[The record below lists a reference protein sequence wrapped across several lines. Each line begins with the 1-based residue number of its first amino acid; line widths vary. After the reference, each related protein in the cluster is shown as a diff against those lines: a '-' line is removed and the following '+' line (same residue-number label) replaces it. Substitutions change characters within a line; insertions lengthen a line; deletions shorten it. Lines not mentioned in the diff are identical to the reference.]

1 MIDSGTLEENGVVE
15 VKFMT
20 ALIDER
26 NMMGGFSTECALYA
40 ARFTMPA
47 RVGSNDC
54 KGRLKSTLQALWMI
68 RETVC
73 WRFSYMDGTSP
84 RARSSERSVVRKVTL
99 FSGTVVGSTGFM
111 SALRFFCKVAESGD
125 RLRQYTRATLGCSNI
140 AFKM

>member
-1 MIDSGTLEENGVVE
+1 LLSAYPATAGAEVFSMIDSGTLEENGVVE

-47 RVGSNDC
+47 RVGSNDY

-73 WRFSYMDGTSP
+73 WRFLYGWH
-84 RARSSERSVVRKVTL
+84 
-99 FSGTVVGSTGFM
+99 
-111 SALRFFCKVAESGD
+111 ES
-125 RLRQYTRATLGCSNI
+125 
-140 AFKM
+140 